1 MLDSSK
7 MFPLSDK
14 QLRQLHKLLRAE
26 GLQFDSSW
34 SPDRIHAEWM
44 RYQSMTKAGRDR
56 LYAQFSLMQKTKQKL
71 DSDRYVAN
79 QLTENIDISSSNQ
92 ADISSNSVDLPA
104 STRRQRGSGKNQA
117 MEPYTLLV
125 QPRVLSDYRNL
136 ADRLQRPMS
145 ELIRLAMIDYLVF
158 LDERHP
164 ELVNTYFPKSV
175 SNK

>member
-56 LYAQFSLMQKTKQKL
+56 LFAKAAQMKNKRVPAPAPVAEPLVPNDPPLRRGRGPGKVKAKEPFAFLVP
-71 DSDRYVAN
+71 SDLIEEY
-79 QLTENIDISSSNQ
+79 
-92 ADISSNSVDLPA
+92 
-104 STRRQRGSGKNQA
+104 RQ
-117 MEPYTLLV
+117 
-125 QPRVLSDYRNL
+125 L
-136 ADRLQRPMS
+136 ADRQQRPVS
-145 ELIRLAMIDYLVF
+145 ELIRLAMRSYL
-158 LDERHP
+158 ESG
-164 ELVNTYFPKSV
+164 E
-175 SNK
+175 